1 MQADKSDQHKP
12 GVNIIAGKNTSGMI
26 RAALLVTAMTGI
38 AVVVFYYGFTSQQP
52 ESTVVRVGV
61 LPDQSH
67 ASLRQRY
74 NPLLEYLADQSGIE
88 TELIIPTNYQEAVDL
103 FGKRKIDLA
112 YMGGLTFVQAQAYFD
127 AEPLVM
133 REIDTRFTSWF
144 LARPELAQKPISELT
159 GKSLVFGSKLST
171 SGHLMPRHFLQ
182 RKWNLQPESFF
193 SEVGYSGAHDKT
205 VYLVRDGRYDI
216 GAVNAA
222 IARQMMSDG
231 RIGRDELTVVWQ
243 TPPYPDYVWAV
254 RPDLDETLKN
264 RLRDAFLRLDSDKP
278 ADNRILTRLGARVF
292 FPAGTAD
299 FRTLSDIARR
309 RGLMENTSQ

>member
-1 MQADKSDQHKP
+1 
-12 GVNIIAGKNTSGMI
+12 MI
-26 RAALLVTAMTGI
+26 RAALLVAIVAGI
-38 AVVVFYYGFTSQQP
+38 AVIALYYVFAAQQP
-52 ESTVVRVGV
+52 ETTVVRVGV

-67 ASLRQRY
+67 SSLRQRY
-74 NPLLEYLADQSGIE
+74 NPLLEYLAKQSGIE
-88 TELIIPTNYQEAVDL
+88 TRLIIPANYQQIVDL
-103 FGKRKIDLA
+103 FSEQKIDLA
-112 YMGGLTFVQAQAYFD
+112 YMGGLTFVQAQARFD

-144 LARPELAQKPISELT
+144 LVKPELAQKPISELK

-193 SEVGYSGAHDKT
+193 SEIGYSGAHDKT
-205 VYLVRDGRYDI
+205 VYLVRDGRYEI

-222 IARQMMSDG
+222 IAKKMMSDG
-231 RIGRDELTVVWQ
+231 RIGSDELEVVWQ

-278 ADNRILTRLGARVF
+278 ADNAILTRLGARVF